1 MKTYTFN
8 LETKKIELYF
18 EKEEYLALSET
29 QKKML
34 KSAFLWSSKAGGWV
48 SRAIEPNL
56 WKAKQTAK
64 ELGFTEEV
72 RTGERLSFAEQ
83 VERKAERAEE
93 RAERYEKYAVNAE
106 KRGKQLCS
114 DLESHRGDVA
124 FFTQPIINSS
134 SGRAF
139 SNYRERLYKRFDSG
153 MDEYRKSEYFAK
165 KAVALHS
172 TALNEKYKNLGYLDR
187 RIKECEKEI
196 RARFR
201 NIEEYEKQLKR
212 LDEGEVLKTYTGELI
227 TTEQIEERINYQL
240 ELIEVAEDK
249 LAYLKNLFD
258 EYGGGRFSQA
268 NIKIG
273 YVVKLNKYRKMN
285 VKVVGTGPINF
296 TYKTNIDGIIL
307 QASYAEILEIVSE
320 TEDKNKHPFVVGEK
334 FSVPVWTER
343 KYVDTEF
350 EIISVTDSSV
360 KLQSSAGGKPII
372 RRPSK
377 VQWRDNEWRLSIND
391 GYKGTVYKTANL

>member
-1 MKTYTFN
+1 MKTYIFN
-8 LETKKIELYF
+8 LETKKIELHF
-18 EKEEYLALSET
+18 EKAEYLALSESE
-29 QKKML
+29 KKDL
-34 KSAFLWSSKAGGWV
+34 KSTFLWSSKAGGWV

-56 WKAKQTAK
+56 WKAKQVAK
-64 ELGFTEEV
+64 ALGFTEEE

-93 RAERYEKYAVNAE
+93 RAERYEQYSANAE
-106 KRGKQLCS
+106 KRGKALCS
-114 DLESHRGDVA
+114 DLESKRGDVA

-134 SGRAF
+134 AGRAF
-139 SNYRERLYKRFDSG
+139 ANYRERLYKRFDSG
-153 MDEYRKSEYFAK
+153 MDEYRKSAYFAD
-165 KAVALHS
+165 KAAALRCS
-172 TALNEKYKNLGYLDR
+172 ANNEKYKDLGYLDR

-201 NIEEYEKQLKR
+201 NIDEYEKQLKK
-212 LDEGEVLKTYTGELI
+212 LDNGETIKTYTGELV
-227 TTEQIEERINYQL
+227 TSEQIESRINYQL

-258 EYGGGRFSQA
+258 EFGGGRFSQE
-268 NIKIG
+268 NIKVG

-296 TYKTNIDGIIL
+296 TYKSNIDGIIL

-320 TEDKNKHPFVVGEK
+320 TEDKDKHPFIIGEK
-334 FSVPVWTER
+334 FTVPVWTDR

-350 EIISVTDSSV
+350 EIISVTDASV
-360 KLQSSAGGKPII
+360 KLQSSTGGKPII

-377 VQWRDNEWRLSIND
+377 VQWRDNEWRLSISDSYN
-391 GYKGTVYKTANL
+391 GTVYKKANQ

>member
-1 MKTYTFN
+1 MKPYTFN

-18 EKEEYLALSET
+18 EKSEYLALSDQ

-34 KSAFLWSSKAGGWV
+34 KSSFLWSSKAGGWV

-56 WKAKQTAK
+56 WNAKETAK
-64 ELGFTEEV
+64 ALGFTEEV
-72 RTGERLSFAEQ
+72 RKGERLSFAEQ

-93 RAERYEKYAVNAE
+93 RADRYENYAANAE
-106 KRGKQLCS
+106 KRGKALCS
-114 DLESHRGDVA
+114 DLESRRGDIA

-134 SGRAF
+134 AGRAF
-139 SNYRERLYKRFDSG
+139 ANYRERLYKRFESG
-153 MDEYRKSEYFAK
+153 MDEYRKSEYFAD
-165 KAVALHS
+165 KAAALRS
-172 TALNEKYKNLGYLDR
+172 SAKNEKYKNLGYLYR

-201 NIEEYEKQLKR
+201 NIDDYEKQLKR
-212 LDEGEVLKTYTGELI
+212 LENGEVLKNYSGEII
-227 TTEQIEERINYQL
+227 TKEYIEKRITYQL

-249 LAYLKNLFD
+249 LAFLKNLFD
-258 EYGGGRFSQA
+258 EYGGGRFSQE
-268 NIKIG
+268 NIKVG
-273 YVVKLNKYRKMN
+273 YIVKINNYNKAK

-296 TYKTNIDGIIL
+296 TYRTNIDGIIL

-320 TEDKNKHPFVVGEK
+320 TEEKEKHPFTVGEK
-334 FSVPVWTER
+334 FTVPIWTNHQF
-343 KYVDTEF
+343 VDTEF
-350 EIISVTDSSV
+350 EIIGATDSSV

-377 VQWRDNEWRLSIND
+377 IQWKDNEWRLTIADN
-391 GYKGTVYKTANL
+391 YKGTVYKTANQ

>member
-18 EKEEYLALSET
+18 EKEEYLALSDT

-34 KSAFLWSSKAGGWV
+34 KSSFLWSSKAGGWV

-72 RTGERLSFAEQ
+72 RTGERLTFAEQ

-93 RAERYEKYAVNAE
+93 RAERYEKYAENAE
-106 KRGKQLCS
+106 KRGKTLCS

-139 SNYRERLYKRFDSG
+139 ANYRERLYKRFDSG

-172 TALNEKYKNLGYLDR
+172 TATNEKYKDLGYLDR

-201 NIEEYEKQLKR
+201 NIEEYEKQIKR
-212 LDEGEVLKTYTGELI
+212 IENGEVLKSYTGEII
-227 TTEQIEERINYQL
+227 TTEYLEGRISYQL

-249 LAYLKNLFD
+249 LAYLKNLFE
-258 EYGGGRFSQA
+258 EYGGGRFSQE
-268 NIKIG
+268 NIKVG
-273 YVVKLNKYRKMN
+273 YIVQLNKYRKAK

-296 TYKTNIDGIIL
+296 TYRTNIDGIIL
-307 QASYAEILEIVSE
+307 QASYAEILDIVSD
-320 TEDKNKHPFVVGEK
+320 TEEKEKHPFTVGDK
-334 FSVPVWTER
+334 FTVPVWTNL

-350 EIISVTDSSV
+350 EVIGVTDSSV

-377 VQWRDNEWRLSIND
+377 IQWKENEWRLTISD
-391 GYKGTVYKTANL
+391 SYKGTVYKTANQ

>member
-1 MKTYTFN
+1 MKTYIFN
-8 LETKKIELYF
+8 LETKKIELHF
-18 EKEEYLALSET
+18 EKAEYLALSET
-29 QKKML
+29 EKKDL
-34 KSAFLWSSKAGGWV
+34 KSNFLWSSKAGGWV

-56 WKAKQTAK
+56 WKAKQVAK
-64 ELGFTEEV
+64 ALGFTEEE

-93 RAERYEKYAVNAE
+93 RAERYEKYAENAE
-106 KRGKQLCS
+106 KRGKALCS
-114 DLESHRGDVA
+114 DLESKRDDIA

-139 SNYRERLYKRFDSG
+139 ANYRERLYKRFDSG
-153 MDEYRKSEYFAK
+153 MDEYRKSAYFAD
-165 KAVALHS
+165 KAAILRCS
-172 TALNEKYKNLGYLDR
+172 ANNEKYKDLGYLDR

-201 NIEEYEKQLKR
+201 NIEEYEKQIKKL
-212 LDEGEVLKTYTGELI
+212 ENGETIKTYTGEI
-227 TTEQIEERINYQL
+227 VTIEQIESRINYQL

-249 LAYLKNLFD
+249 LAYLKNLYE
-258 EYGGGRFSQA
+258 EYGGGRFSQE
-268 NIKIG
+268 NIKVG
-273 YVVKLNKYRKMN
+273 YIIKINKYRKAK
-285 VKVVGTGPINF
+285 VKVVGTGKVNF
-296 TYKTNIDGIIL
+296 TYRTNIDGIIL

-320 TEDKNKHPFVVGEK
+320 TEEKEKHPFMVGEK
-334 FSVPVWTER
+334 FTVPVWTNL
-343 KYVDTEF
+343 KYVQTEF

-377 VQWRDNEWRLSIND
+377 IQWKDNEWRLTIVDN
-391 GYKGTVYKTANL
+391 YNGTVYKIANQ